1 MYLRIRSITSG
12 CSGKE
17 PARRPDTRQR
27 RKSNL
32 VWGLIFPARTRKKIN
47 ASRTDQQYCKTAKS
61 LFRKLVTCINLQDLS
76 VLFRH
81 LHSNWT
87 QRQKVIGF
95 TSTTLHDWLK
105 KQTRATFSSNQLHFH
120 SLCVS
125 YMWFLRVLIS
135 SLRCLCSLWL
145 ARMIYSALIQR
156 HSIENLSMYLFLL
169 FCSYKADADRSIQ
182 DDLLLLSGGYVL
194 IIVYVSIVLG
204 NFTRM
209 NIKACK
215 QYISIFF

>member
-1 MYLRIRSITSG
+1 MCLRIRSITSG

-17 PARRPDTRQR
+17 PTRRPDTRQR

-32 VWGLIFPARTRKKIN
+32 VWGLIFPTRTRKKIN

-81 LHSNWT
+81 WHSNRT

-120 SLCVS
+120 SLHFHSSATCDFFEFWLVHYVVCVLCNWLG
-125 YMWFLRVLIS
+125 WFIR
-135 SLRCLCSLWL
+135 LWFNDT
-145 ARMIYSALIQR
+145 
-156 HSIENLSMYLFLL
+156 HWKPF
-169 FCSYKADADRSIQ
+169 
-182 DDLLLLSGGYVL
+182 YVPIF
-194 IIVYVSIVLG
+194 IIL
-204 NFTRM
+204 
-209 NIKACK
+209 
-215 QYISIFF
+215 